1 MKRYG
6 FCFCHQGRKDTKQQ
20 AKGLLNMFLY
30 FSPYSLIMNKNVLSL
45 LLGIMGLFILYK
57 IYDLSNQ
64 PDFKQEKIKK
74 GDVVVAPVTTKP
86 NDELNR
92 STSHFIYTKH
102 ARCRMDC
109 RHIDESEVK
118 EILREG
124 KINYAKSQYQNTDN
138 PKYAV
143 EGWSHDNQHLRIVFA
158 PAEDA
163 VVVVT
168 CIDLET
174 EFECHCPGDEHKN

>member
-1 MKRYG
+1 
-6 FCFCHQGRKDTKQQ
+6 
-20 AKGLLNMFLY
+20 MFLY
-30 FSPYSLIMNKNVLSL
+30 FSLYSLSMNRNVFSFFLVIL
-45 LLGIMGLFILYK
+45 ALFILWKVYNFN
-57 IYDLSNQ
+57 NQ
-64 PDFKQEKIKK
+64 SDFKIEKIKK
-74 GDVVVAPVTTKP
+74 GNVVVPVTTKP

-92 STSHFIYTKH
+92 STNSFIYTRH

-124 KINYAKSQYQNTDN
+124 TINYQKSQYQNTDN

-143 EGWSHDNQHLRIVFA
+143 EGWSHDKQHLRIVFA
-158 PAEDA
+158 PAENA

-174 EFECHCPGDEHKN
+174 EFECHCPSDEHKN

>member
-1 MKRYG
+1 
-6 FCFCHQGRKDTKQQ
+6 
-20 AKGLLNMFLY
+20 
-30 FSPYSLIMNKNVLSL
+30 MNKKFLPYF
-45 LLGIMGLFILYK
+45 LGIFGVVLIWK
-57 IYDLSNQ
+57 IYEFSI
-64 PDFKQEKIKK
+64 PSDFKIEKRKK
-74 GDVVVAPVTTKP
+74 DAPVVAPVINKP
-86 NDELNR
+86 TDELNR
-92 STSHFIYTKH
+92 STTHFIYTKH

-118 EILREG
+118 EILKDG
-124 KINYAKSQYQNTDN
+124 KINYEKSQYQNTDN

>member
-1 MKRYG
+1 
-6 FCFCHQGRKDTKQQ
+6 
-20 AKGLLNMFLY
+20 MFLY
-30 FSPYSLIMNKNVLSL
+30 FSPYSLIMNKKVLPYF
-45 LLGIMGLFILYK
+45 LGILGVIIIWK
-57 IYDLSNQ
+57 IYDYSNQ
-64 PDFKQEKIKK
+64 PDFKIEKRKK
-74 GDVVVAPVTTKP
+74 ENVEVAPVTTKP

-92 STSHFIYTKH
+92 STNSFIYTKH

-124 KINYAKSQYQNTDN
+124 TINYEKSQYQNTDN

-143 EGWSHDNQHLRIVFA
+143 EGWSHDKQHLRIVFA
-158 PAEDA
+158 PTEDA

-168 CIDLET
+168 CIDLEN